1 MECRLFHTEI
11 AEGVFRISDALHGPN
26 EDGFSD
32 APGQATQNSYLVVGE
47 ERAALID
54 LAVDTPELY
63 PYACS
68 IAGMP
73 VQVLL
78 THGHPDHV
86 YHLDTVSEVWLHPAD
101 HSLVKDGIPGLSA
114 PMDVCLHPLA
124 DGQRIDLG
132 GRELRVIALPGHTL
146 GSVLFL
152 DAQTGT
158 LLSGD
163 TCARRLLY
171 GLTPTVPLEEHCRL
185 LEQLNEPDFSVMY
198 TAHDRC
204 GLPKEYLKTILNCIR
219 NELPKARETVT
230 LPAVGPMRNL
240 HWGVETTLSYFDMA
254 IQEQYL
260 PDHQTLQVT
269 HLRVLHRENPIGID
283 ETPDFSWMLSSRERN
298 VTQQAYRIL
307 VRTGQET
314 VWDSGYTLSDQQ
326 SFIPYEGKRL
336 AERTRY
342 FWQVTVWDCFGN
354 AGCAE
359 GFFETALLDSTSWRA
374 RWVESVMDRPAIPMP
389 PFWPVRPPVRFTKQF
404 LVDGEVCKARLY
416 ATAHGVYRVFL
427 NEERPDDRE
436 FAPEHTVYNKILYY
450 QVYPVEALLR
460 QGRNTLSFLVAD
472 GWYFCPQ
479 TRQEITQD
487 SGKPAILYQLEI
499 EYRDGRVQTIC
510 SDGTEAS
517 SVGICEYSDLF
528 LGEKQDA
535 CHPAGTPQAV
545 SLCGFSLD
553 NLCVQPMDPVRPVAM
568 LPAKEVYRSPKG
580 EWIVDFGQI
589 MCGRARIWVNAPRGT
604 ELTFEYFEV
613 TDREGNYRNTMIA
626 PQKDIY
632 VSDGTE
638 RLYEAAFTF
647 HGFRYI
653 RVSGLDA
660 VRKKDF
666 TAVVLSTAKENLGE
680 FSCSDSRLNRLYQ
693 NIRWSQRS
701 NMLSVP
707 TDCPSR
713 EKGGFTG
720 DIQIYAQTAMLNEEM
735 TPFLSSWLRNLSA
748 TQAANG
754 AVPITVPET
763 APYRRLMAANAHD
776 FGDEPPVGVA
786 GWSDA
791 AVIVPYTMYWITGNR
806 SILERQYESMTNW
819 CKYVLRTAQARRGDP
834 KLPEEVDRFLWNTG
848 FHFGEWLIPS
858 DKKGISQREA
868 CEGSAYYIAPIFGYL
883 SIRMMAEVARILE
896 KPDAEYYA
904 DTAQQMKG
912 AIQKALIR
920 DGQLIS
926 DHMGAYVLMLALD
939 LVPEKL
945 TERFGQ
951 ILVALLEKNHGCLDT
966 GFLATPFL
974 LDAFTK
980 IGRRDLA
987 ISLLFQTR
995 QPSWLYEVEQG
1006 ATAIWETWDAILP
1019 DTEPNITSYDHYA
1032 FGCVDAW
1039 VFANVAGIRPLEPG
1053 FRRIEI
1059 RPEPDT
1065 LPLEHCRR
1073 RFQCEYGNIL
1083 VSWNTQTLK
1092 VSIPCGVSAVV
1103 QWWGQEF
1110 CVGSGDY
1117 VFGEEHGKEFQN
1129 EGTR

>member
-230 LPAVGPMRNL
+230 LPVVGPMRNL

-359 GFFETALLDSTSWRA
+359 GFL
-374 RWVESVMDRPAIPMP
+374 
-389 PFWPVRPPVRFTKQF
+389 
-404 LVDGEVCKARLY
+404 
-416 ATAHGVYRVFL
+416 
-427 NEERPDDRE
+427 
-436 FAPEHTVYNKILYY
+436 
-450 QVYPVEALLR
+450 
-460 QGRNTLSFLVAD
+460 
-472 GWYFCPQ
+472 
-479 TRQEITQD
+479 
-487 SGKPAILYQLEI
+487 KP
-499 EYRDGRVQTIC
+499 
-510 SDGTEAS
+510 
-517 SVGICEYSDLF
+517 
-528 LGEKQDA
+528 
-535 CHPAGTPQAV
+535 
-545 SLCGFSLD
+545 LC
-553 NLCVQPMDPVRPVAM
+553 
-568 LPAKEVYRSPKG
+568 
-580 EWIVDFGQI
+580 W
-589 MCGRARIWVNAPRGT
+589 
-604 ELTFEYFEV
+604 
-613 TDREGNYRNTMIA
+613 
-626 PQKDIY
+626 
-632 VSDGTE
+632 
-638 RLYEAAFTF
+638 
-647 HGFRYI
+647 
-653 RVSGLDA
+653 
-660 VRKKDF
+660 
-666 TAVVLSTAKENLGE
+666 
-680 FSCSDSRLNRLYQ
+680 
-693 NIRWSQRS
+693 
-701 NMLSVP
+701 
-707 TDCPSR
+707 
-713 EKGGFTG
+713 
-720 DIQIYAQTAMLNEEM
+720 
-735 TPFLSSWLRNLSA
+735 
-748 TQAANG
+748 
-754 AVPITVPET
+754 
-763 APYRRLMAANAHD
+763 
-776 FGDEPPVGVA
+776 
-786 GWSDA
+786 
-791 AVIVPYTMYWITGNR
+791 
-806 SILERQYESMTNW
+806 
-819 CKYVLRTAQARRGDP
+819 TAQAGGRG
-834 KLPEEVDRFLWNTG
+834 G
-848 FHFGEWLIPS
+848 
-858 DKKGISQREA
+858 
-868 CEGSAYYIAPIFGYL
+868 
-883 SIRMMAEVARILE
+883 
-896 KPDAEYYA
+896 
-904 DTAQQMKG
+904 
-912 AIQKALIR
+912 
-920 DGQLIS
+920 
-926 DHMGAYVLMLALD
+926 
-939 LVPEKL
+939 
-945 TERFGQ
+945 
-951 ILVALLEKNHGCLDT
+951 
-966 GFLATPFL
+966 
-974 LDAFTK
+974 
-980 IGRRDLA
+980 
-987 ISLLFQTR
+987 
-995 QPSWLYEVEQG
+995 
-1006 ATAIWETWDAILP
+1006 
-1019 DTEPNITSYDHYA
+1019 
-1032 FGCVDAW
+1032 
-1039 VFANVAGIRPLEPG
+1039 
-1053 FRRIEI
+1053 
-1059 RPEPDT
+1059 
-1065 LPLEHCRR
+1065 
-1073 RFQCEYGNIL
+1073 
-1083 VSWNTQTLK
+1083 LK
-1092 VSIPCGVSAVV
+1092 VSWIVPQFPCRP
-1103 QWWGQEF
+1103 
-1110 CVGSGDY
+1110 
-1117 VFGEEHGKEFQN
+1117 FG
-1129 EGTR
+1129 R

>member
-86 YHLDTVSEVWLHPAD
+86 YHLDTVSEGWLHPAD

-230 LPAVGPMRNL
+230 LPVVGPMRNL

-748 TQAANG
+748 T
-754 AVPITVPET
+754 
-763 APYRRLMAANAHD
+763 
-776 FGDEPPVGVA
+776 
-786 GWSDA
+786 
-791 AVIVPYTMYWITGNR
+791 
-806 SILERQYESMTNW
+806 
-819 CKYVLRTAQARRGDP
+819 
-834 KLPEEVDRFLWNTG
+834 
-848 FHFGEWLIPS
+848 
-858 DKKGISQREA
+858 
-868 CEGSAYYIAPIFGYL
+868 
-883 SIRMMAEVARILE
+883 
-896 KPDAEYYA
+896 
-904 DTAQQMKG
+904 
-912 AIQKALIR
+912 
-920 DGQLIS
+920 
-926 DHMGAYVLMLALD
+926 
-939 LVPEKL
+939 
-945 TERFGQ
+945 
-951 ILVALLEKNHGCLDT
+951 
-966 GFLATPFL
+966 
-974 LDAFTK
+974 
-980 IGRRDLA
+980 
-987 ISLLFQTR
+987 
-995 QPSWLYEVEQG
+995 
-1006 ATAIWETWDAILP
+1006 
-1019 DTEPNITSYDHYA
+1019 
-1032 FGCVDAW
+1032 
-1039 VFANVAGIRPLEPG
+1039 
-1053 FRRIEI
+1053 
-1059 RPEPDT
+1059 
-1065 LPLEHCRR
+1065 
-1073 RFQCEYGNIL
+1073 
-1083 VSWNTQTLK
+1083 
-1092 VSIPCGVSAVV
+1092 
-1103 QWWGQEF
+1103 
-1110 CVGSGDY
+1110 
-1117 VFGEEHGKEFQN
+1117 
-1129 EGTR
+1129 